1 MEIMERLKDFS
12 KISCP
17 CGKKHLFTIS
27 DIIVGKG
34 TVNRVPDIVLSYGA
48 KKPAVIS
55 DVNTFEAAGGKV
67 CELLSKW
74 AINFKSV
81 VFSDKKL
88 LPDEKSVGKAFMKVD
103 GDCDMVIA
111 VGSGVINDI
120 CKLLSAKTKTPYLI
134 VATAPSMDGYAS
146 ATSSMELDGRK
157 ISIPDKCPD
166 VIIGDTD
173 ILRNAPADMLRAGL
187 GDVLA
192 KYISIGEWRISH
204 EITGEYYCERVASL
218 IREALKRC
226 VDGADGLLK
235 RDEEAVKSVFEGL
248 ILSGIA
254 MTFAGLSRPASGC
267 EHSISHIWD
276 MRGLEFGTKTELHG
290 IQCAVGTSVCAGIYD
305 KLRTLT
311 PDKTKAVKNAN
322 DFDFT
327 EYGERMR
334 KFIGAGAETMIALEK
349 NDGKYDK
356 EKHLHRLETIVGK
369 WDIIKQII
377 DEEIP
382 PKSKID
388 EILYKIGIP
397 TTAEELGMEGDLFSV
412 FEFTKDIRDKYILSR
427 FLWDIGE
434 TDLFKT
440 REI

>member
-1 MEIMERLKDFS
+1 MEIMEKLKDFS
-12 KISCP
+12 KISCD
-17 CGKKHLFTIS
+17 CGKEHVLSMS

-34 TVNRVPDIVLSYGA
+34 TVSRVPEIVLSYGA
-48 KKPAVIS
+48 KKPVIVS
-55 DVNTFEAAGGKV
+55 DVNTFGVAGDKV
-67 CELLSKW
+67 CELLRES

-103 GDCDMVIA
+103 SDCDMVIA

-120 CKLLSAKTKTPYLI
+120 CKILSDRMKTPYII

-157 ISIPDKCPD
+157 ISISDKCPD
-166 VIIGDTD
+166 VIIGDIE
-173 ILRNAPADMLRAGL
+173 ILKNAPVKMLQAGL
-187 GDVLA
+187 GDMLA

-204 EITGEYYCERVASL
+204 EITGEYYCERVAGL

-226 VDGADGLLK
+226 VDNADGLLK
-235 RDEEAVKSVFEGL
+235 RDDEAVKYVFEGL

-254 MTFAGLSRPASGC
+254 MAFAGLSRPASGC
-267 EHSISHIWD
+267 EHSFSHIWD

-290 IQCAVGTSVCAGIYD
+290 LQCAVATSICTGIYD
-305 KLRTLT
+305 KVRTLT
-311 PDKTKAVKNAN
+311 PDKAKALKNAN
-322 DFDFT
+322 VFNFS
-327 EYGERMR
+327 EYSERMR
-334 KFIGAGAETMIALEK
+334 KFIGSGAEIMIASEK
-349 NDGKYDK
+349 TDGKYDK
-356 EKHLHRLETIVGK
+356 IKHLRRLETIISK

-377 DEEIP
+377 EEEIP
-382 PKSKID
+382 TKSEID
-388 EILYKIGIP
+388 EILNKIGIP

-427 FLWDIGE
+427 LLWDIGE
-434 TDLFKT
+434 TDLFNK

>member
-1 MEIMERLKDFS
+1 MLYDDLKKFTDNRCS
-12 KISCP
+12 
-17 CGKKHLFTIS
+17 CGKDHNILIPEIFIKDGAINDLPN
-27 DIIVGKG
+27 IVGKFG
-34 TVNRVPDIVLSYGA
+34 
-48 KKPAVIS
+48 KKKAFILADS
-55 DVNTFEAAGGKV
+55 NTYKAAGEKI
-67 CELLSKW
+67 CDILR
-74 AINFKSV
+74 
-81 VFSDKKL
+81 KKDISFVKYVMSGDVK
-88 LPDEKSVGKAFMKVD
+88 PDEKAVGNVILHFNN
-103 GDCDMVIA
+103 DCDLIIA

-120 CKLLSAKTKTPYLI
+120 GKILSAITQKLYII

-157 ISIPDKCPD
+157 TSISDKCPD
-166 VIIGDTD
+166 VIIGDID
-173 ILRNAPADMLRAGL
+173 ILKNAPVNMLRAGL

-226 VDGADGLLK
+226 VDSADGLLK

-248 ILSGIA
+248 VLSGIA

-267 EHSISHIWD
+267 EHSFSHIWD

-290 IQCAVGTSVCAGIYD
+290 LQCAVGTSICTGIYD
-305 KLRTLT
+305 KLRMLT
-311 PDKTKAVKNAN
+311 PDKAKAIKNAN
-322 DFDFT
+322 DFNFS
-327 EYGERMR
+327 EYSERMR

-349 NDGKYDK
+349 TDGKYDK
-356 EKHLHRLETIVGK
+356 KKHLQRLETIISK

-382 PKSKID
+382 TQSKID
-388 EILYKIGIP
+388 EILNKIGIP
-397 TTAEELGMEGDLFSV
+397 TTAEGLGMEGDLFSV

-427 FLWDIGE
+427 LLWDLGE
-434 TDLFKT
+434 TDLFSK
-440 REI
+440 RDRKA

>member
-1 MEIMERLKDFS
+1 MEIIERLKDFS

-17 CGKKHLFTIS
+17 CSKKHLFSIS
-27 DIIVGKG
+27 DIIVGKR
-34 TVNRVPDIVLSYGA
+34 TVNRVPEIVLSYGA
-48 KKPAVIS
+48 KKTAVIS
-55 DVNTFEAAGGKV
+55 DANTFEAAGSSV
-67 CELLSKW
+67 CELLRKA
-74 AINFKSV
+74 AINFKSII
-81 VFSDKKL
+81 FSDKKL

-103 GDCDMVIA
+103 SDCDMIIA

-120 CKLLSAKTKTPYLI
+120 CKLLSVRMKTPYII

-146 ATSSMELDGRK
+146 ATSSMELYGRK
-157 ISIPDKCPD
+157 ISISDKCPD
-166 VIIGDTD
+166 VIIGDID
-173 ILRNAPADMLRAGL
+173 ILKNAPVNMLRAGL

-226 VDGADGLLK
+226 VDSADGLLK

-248 ILSGIA
+248 VLSGIA

-267 EHSISHIWD
+267 EHSFSHIWD

-290 IQCAVGTSVCAGIYD
+290 LQCAVGTSICTGIYD
-305 KLRTLT
+305 KLRMLT
-311 PDKTKAVKNAN
+311 PDKAKAIKNAN
-322 DFDFT
+322 DFNFS
-327 EYGERMR
+327 EYSERMR

-349 NDGKYDK
+349 TDGKYDK
-356 EKHLHRLETIVGK
+356 KKHLQRLETIISK

-382 PKSKID
+382 TQSKID
-388 EILYKIGIP
+388 EILNKIGIP
-397 TTAEELGMEGDLFSV
+397 TTAEGLGMEGDLFSV

-427 FLWDIGE
+427 LLWDLGE
-434 TDLFKT
+434 TDLFNK